1 MSPGM
6 SEEAVATVVTGS
18 KAVVIADHIKN
29 NRLEYL
35 LLVAIGT
42 VLGWTQEA
50 MTYASGVCA

>member
-1 MSPGM
+1 MSSGM

>member
-6 SEEAVATVVTGS
+6 SEEAVATVVTTS

>member
-1 MSPGM
+1 MSPGI